1 MGQFGHNWMI
11 PFEFENQPV
20 ECNLE
25 WGYYLMADEENTQV
39 QVNINPIDFT
49 SCIMTVLRAIVSFRN
64 YTSRDCRSSH
74 ISIRILSQKGKAFS
88 SAIPFDSNA
97 IRFYWHFM
105 FVFISVPPMMMIQN
119 QLVGAA
125 IGQNITLECTSE
137 AFPKSINFWMRSSSK
152 NDSIISA
159 GKYKELQL
167 SFS

>member
-1 MGQFGHNWMI
+1 
-11 PFEFENQPV
+11 
-20 ECNLE
+20 
-25 WGYYLMADEENTQV
+25 
-39 QVNINPIDFT
+39 
-49 SCIMTVLRAIVSFRN
+49 
-64 YTSRDCRSSH
+64 
-74 ISIRILSQKGKAFS
+74 
-88 SAIPFDSNA
+88 
-97 IRFYWHFM
+97 M

-167 SFS
+167 PFSYHLFDLALQMLRTKILDHFNTSAAQLNYYDVM